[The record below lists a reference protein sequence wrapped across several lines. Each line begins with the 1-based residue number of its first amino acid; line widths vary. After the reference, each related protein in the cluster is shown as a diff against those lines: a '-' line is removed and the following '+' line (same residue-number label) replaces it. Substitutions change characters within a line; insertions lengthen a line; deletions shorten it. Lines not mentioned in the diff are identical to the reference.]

1 MLTDFQRGALALL
14 REHNCHWLAKS
25 AEEAWNEGR
34 RTYIDDRVRCPRW
47 LRRMFNKANDE
58 AEKEAKP

>member
-1 MLTDFQRGALALL
+1 MLTDFQRGALVCL

-25 AEEAWNEGR
+25 AEEEWNEGR
-34 RTYIDDRVRCPRW
+34 RTYMDDRVRCPHW

-58 AEKEAKP
+58 AQKEAKP